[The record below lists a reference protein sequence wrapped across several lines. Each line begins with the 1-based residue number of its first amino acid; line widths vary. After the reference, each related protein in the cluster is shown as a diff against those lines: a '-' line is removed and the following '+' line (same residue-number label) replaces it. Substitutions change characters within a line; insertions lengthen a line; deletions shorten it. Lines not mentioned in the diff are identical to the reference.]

1 MISSGNVHLDVLDGD
16 DDNFSDLEI
25 SLREDSDAEGAGCSG
40 GDDRSPARGLEDAR
54 SPANGTLRNYGDR
67 DQSCSRQGSSGHAT
81 SPKSQSGCGNNRTNS
96 AAHSSTTSKPPSSGG
111 MFPFQD
117 VTSVVAVRCAICGS
131 PRSSRVVLESLHQS
145 EDEVAKRARNRTS
158 SSSSSRAPATCSS
171 AADGRNKK
179 VLVVVAPPVQ
189 VENYK
194 VNDRDYQ
201 EQKTNDDDVPQA
213 VARCVFCEK
222 PICAECV
229 HSFNC
234 NSPLDC
240 CFPARR
246 WKTNVYCGFCYVA
259 ERERRIRRHIQGQV
273 RQSRPST
280 LSTRN
285 GASAL

>member
-1 MISSGNVHLDVLDGD
+1 MISSGNIDLDVLDGD
-16 DDNFSDLEI
+16 DDNFSDVEI

-40 GDDRSPARGLEDAR
+40 GDDRSPTRGLEGDVSR

-67 DQSCSRQGSSGHAT
+67 DQSCSRQGSGHAT
-81 SPKSQSGCGNNRTNS
+81 SPKSQSGCGGNNKINS
-96 AAHSSTTSKPPSSGG
+96 AHHSSTTSKPPSSGDI
-111 MFPFQD
+111 FPFQD
-117 VTSVVAVRCAICGS
+117 GTSVVVVRCAICGS

-158 SSSSSRAPATCSS
+158 SSSSRAPAACSS

-179 VLVVVAPPVQ
+179 VLVVVDPPVR
-189 VENYK
+189 ENYK
-194 VNDRDYQ
+194 VNDRDYP

-259 ERERRIRRHIQGQV
+259 ERERRIRRHIQGQM